1 LTYGLL
7 LKVAGEQRLAL
18 QLFNTL
24 LFGGTI
30 LLVYG
35 LGHALHNRE
44 TGFYA
49 ALLLFGLPF
58 LLTQIPQVLND
69 GHVMF
74 CLVATIYT
82 FINGLRRGDPGRLS
96 LGALALAALLLVKY
110 SAWLA
115 LPLLPALLWCFP
127 EIALRERVRRALL
140 IFGGGGLLAG
150 FFLVGKRE
158 VILAQLAL
166 LGSYQRAGLQHWQE
180 SWLSTFFF
188 QSHPFVLLLALAGG
202 VRAFR
207 LRNRGFLALLLLPLL
222 LVVMDVERSRYLLP
236 YLPLLTLL
244 AAYGLQAFAEPRLKR
259 GLATGIVAAS
269 GLILL
274 GAYLPFFKSTSL
286 MNLLQAGA
294 YLDRLQPAGAT
305 VTVLP
310 QSGASGATSAAV
322 PLLDLYTGVR
332 LQVDQ
337 SWPSQTARPTGTYA
351 TSLEFTRQLPKPGFY
366 RPAATTPDTG
376 IIIAGSP
383 FSLRLQHERRAATG
397 VGLWREF
404 TLSSPAFRYKTL
416 VAVMQPPLA
425 AAPDR

>member
-1 LTYGLL
+1 MVDGRPFMLQVPKKSPSAPPGPAAALVLRPLEQVLLAAFFSLLVVPLLYLCRGLDNNTLTSWQWTMADGAFARLYPLIVAAILCSFLLAPLLPLEKYGKPLLLGLGALTLVPLWQAPEMLLDTGRYFLQAKYLAGHGLGDFWREWGREVWSWTDLPLSGLTYGLL

-127 EIALRERVRRALL
+127 EIRLRERVRRALL

-150 FFLVGKRE
+150 LFLVGKRE

-166 LGSYQRAGLQHWQE
+166 LASYQSAGLQHWQE

-259 GLATGIVAAS
+259 RT
-269 GLILL
+269 
-274 GAYLPFFKSTSL
+274 
-286 MNLLQAGA
+286 
-294 YLDRLQPAGAT
+294 
-305 VTVLP
+305 
-310 QSGASGATSAAV
+310 
-322 PLLDLYTGVR
+322 
-332 LQVDQ
+332 
-337 SWPSQTARPTGTYA
+337 
-351 TSLEFTRQLPKPGFY
+351 
-366 RPAATTPDTG
+366 
-376 IIIAGSP
+376 
-383 FSLRLQHERRAATG
+383 
-397 VGLWREF
+397 
-404 TLSSPAFRYKTL
+404 
-416 VAVMQPPLA
+416 
-425 AAPDR
+425 